1 MTLCLILGGSLMI
14 NLIKKDFILIFSNKM
29 KLYTLLFAIPIIMV
43 LISYFSVGLAH
54 YLGFIAIIFIST
66 SADEGVEGKSSV
78 LLASLPINK
87 NHIVISQ
94 FLSTYII
101 FILSSIYTILVLFIL
116 GKLGLHSILD
126 YYNTDLIRFLIGLS
140 IILISVN
147 VPIKLFSNRNSN
159 SSLSSVSFINIIFIS
174 RYFKMLGEASEP
186 FELSS
191 AGTIILAIIVAASF
205 MLSIAGSL
213 LAYKDKEYY

>member
-1 MTLCLILGGSLMI
+1 MI
-14 NLIKKDFILIFSNKM
+14 NLIKKDFILIISNKM

>member
-1 MTLCLILGGSLMI
+1 MI

>member
-1 MTLCLILGGSLMI
+1 
-14 NLIKKDFILIFSNKM
+14 M

-66 SADEGVEGKSSV
+66 SADEGVEGN
-78 LLASLPINK
+78 LLYYWPLPINK

>member
-174 RYFKMLGEASEP
+174 RHFKMLGEASEP